1 MFLPLRPLALASMI
15 AFVTACQAAAP
26 PPPATP
32 AAAAAPAKTT
42 AAPLPDEVH
51 LGDLRQLTFGGENA
65 EAYWSPNGAE
75 LIFQAHAPTPG
86 APGCDRIY
94 RMQVTTP
101 NPTPLPVSSGQGAT
115 TCAFFLPGTKDV
127 IFSSTHLAGP
137 ACPPP
142 PDRSHGYVWAI
153 YPSYDIFRAGPD
165 GSNLRRLTDNPGYDA
180 EATTCSVDGSIIF
193 TSLREGD
200 LDLYRMD
207 ADGKNVRRL
216 TKELGYDGGAVFD
229 RDCTHIVWRAARPR
243 TDAEREEYQQ
253 MLAQGLVR
261 PTKLELWMADG
272 DGGNAHQVTYLDAA
286 SFGPAFYPSASQTDG
301 IEAERRII
309 FSSNHGDPKGR
320 EFDLWAIDSTGAN
333 LERVTTAPGFDGFP
347 MFSPQSGHLAFASN
361 RATPPGQHDTNVF
374 VARWDEK
381 TVRRFAETP
390 ADRILADIRWL
401 ASPEREGRGVGTKG
415 LESSGTYME
424 AGLQKAGLKG
434 AGEGGSY
441 RQMFNVPTEVKVGAE
456 SFVKLGGVALDAKA
470 FTPAAY
476 SAQGQGIVRGPMVL
490 AGYGIVDDQVGVND
504 YARLNVKGKVVVVR
518 RFAPE
523 LPAFE
528 NGEAKRRAGDVRR
541 KAFAARERGATALI
555 VVDSPLPPP
564 AARAGTE
571 AKPGDTTAA
580 APGTEPWKMPDEAA
594 FPGLSSQG
602 PGDAG
607 IPVVFVHRA
616 DFAKTLA
623 RLEKGGAVG
632 AQLKVA
638 LSITTAPA
646 FNVVARVPSE
656 APEGERLPG
665 VVVLGAHYDHLGLG
679 GRHSM
684 EPDNHNP
691 HVGADDNASGA
702 ATLIEAGRMLSAR
715 RAKLKRDVILVAFSG
730 EEEGDLGSTFFTRS
744 PPAPLAMKDVV
755 AMVNLDMVGRLRDNQ
770 VTILGRGS
778 AEEWPAL
785 IDPACA
791 AASIN
796 CKGTSGPAD
805 GYGPSDQMPFA
816 AAGVPVA
823 HFFTGSHPD
832 YHRPSDTPGKI
843 NASGAG
849 QIALATANLI
859 EAVANRTEKLTVKA
873 YVAPPADGDMRS
885 FGASLGTIP
894 DYAGP
899 PNGAPGVL
907 LSGVRAG
914 GPAEAAGLRRGDL
927 LIRLGSHQLRS
938 VEDFMY
944 ALGES
949 KPGQTATAVVIRDGK
964 EVSVKVTFQ
973 AGHRQV
979 R

>member
-1 MFLPLRPLALASMI
+1 MTAMFLPLRCLVLVSVVGSLLSCRSAVPA
-15 AFVTACQAAAP
+15 
-26 PPPATP
+26 PPATP
-32 AAAAAPAKTT
+32 ARPVPAPVT
-42 AAPLPDEVH
+42 LPPRSDEVH
-51 LGDLRQLTFGGENA
+51 LSDLRQLTFGGENA

-75 LIFQAHAPTPG
+75 LIFQAHKPT
-86 APGCDRIY
+86 ATEPGCDRIY
-94 RMQVTTP
+94 RMQVTIP
-101 NPTPLPVSSGQGAT
+101 NPTPIPVSSGAGAT

-142 PDRSHGYVWAI
+142 PDRSRGYVWAI
-153 YPSYDIFRAGPD
+153 YPSYDIFRAGID
-165 GSNLRRLTDNPGYDA
+165 GTNLRRLTDNPGYDA
-180 EATTCSVDGSIIF
+180 ESTTCSVDGSIVF

-216 TKELGYDGGAVFD
+216 TREVGYDGGAVFD
-229 RDCTHIVWRAARPR
+229 RDCTHIVWRASRPR
-243 TDAEREEYQQ
+243 SDAERDEYRR
-253 MLAQGLVR
+253 MLAQALVR

-272 DGGNAHQVTYLDAA
+272 DGSNAHQVTYLDAA
-286 SFGPAFYPSASQTDG
+286 SFGPAFFPMEDG
-301 IEAERRII
+301 QEERRII
-309 FSSNHGDPKGR
+309 FSSNYGDPKGR

-347 MFSPQSGHLAFASN
+347 MFSPASGHLAFASN
-361 RATPPGQHDTNVF
+361 RVTPPGQHDTNLF

-381 TVRRFAETP
+381 TVRRYAETS

-401 ASPEREGRGVGTKG
+401 AAPEREGRGIGTAG
-415 LESSGTYME
+415 LEASGTYIE
-424 AGLQKAGLKG
+424 AGLQRAGLKG

-441 RQMFNVPTEVKVGAE
+441 RQMFTVPTEVKVGAD
-456 SFVKLGGVALDAKA
+456 SFVKVGGVALDAKA
-470 FTPAAY
+470 FQPASY
-476 SAQGQGIVRGPMVL
+476 SSQGTARGPMVL
-490 AGYGIVDDQVGVND
+490 AGYGIVDEQVAVND

-523 LPAFE
+523 IAAFAS
-528 NGEAKRRAGDVRR
+528 GEAKRRAGDVRR

-555 VVDSPLPPP
+555 VVDTPLPPATTTTVAGAPKKAGSEP
-564 AARAGTE
+564 ASASG
-571 AKPGDTTAA
+571 
-580 APGTEPWKMPDEAA
+580 EPWKMPDEAA
-594 FPGLSSQG
+594 FPGLGSQG

-607 IPVVFVHRA
+607 LPVVFVRRA
-616 DFAKTLA
+616 DFAKILA
-623 RLEKGGAVG
+623 RLEKGLPVA
-632 AQLKVA
+632 ASIKVA
-638 LSITTAPA
+638 LSVTTTPA
-646 FNVVARVPSE
+646 FNVVARVPAD
-656 APEGERLPG
+656 APEAERLPG

-684 EPDNHNP
+684 EPDNHKP
-691 HVGADDNASGA
+691 HVGADDNASGV
-702 ATLIEAGRMLSAR
+702 ATLMEAGRVLAAR
-715 RAKLKRDVILVAFSG
+715 RGKLRRDVLLIAFSG
-730 EEEGDLGSTFFTRS
+730 EEEGTLGSTFFTRS
-744 PPAPLAMKDVV
+744 PPAPLTTKDIV

-770 VTILGRGS
+770 LTVLGRGS

-785 IDPACA
+785 LEAACGGVGID
-791 AASIN
+791 
-796 CKGTSGPAD
+796 CKGTAGPAD

-816 AAGVPVA
+816 ASGIPVA
-823 HFFTGSHPD
+823 HLFTGSHPD

-849 QIALATANLI
+849 AIALATAALV
-859 EAVANRTEKLTVKA
+859 ESVANRPGTLTVKRL
-873 YVAPPADGDMRS
+873 VVPPSEGDMRT

-907 LSGVRAG
+907 LAGVRAG

-944 ALGES
+944 ALGDS

-964 EVSVKVTFQ
+964 ELSVRVTFQ
-973 AGHRQV
+973 AGHRMA